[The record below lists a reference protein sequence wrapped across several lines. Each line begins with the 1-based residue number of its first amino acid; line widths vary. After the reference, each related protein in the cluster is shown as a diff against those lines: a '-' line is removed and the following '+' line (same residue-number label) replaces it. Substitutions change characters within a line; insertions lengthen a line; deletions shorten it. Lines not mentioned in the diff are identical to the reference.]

1 MYVHKN
7 TYGPLID
14 TALYVML
21 LMQANPLLGQVEGG
35 WVLEMDLPTS
45 KALRTGPNKL

>member
-1 MYVHKN
+1 V
-7 TYGPLID
+7 
-14 TALYVML
+14 A
-21 LMQANPLLGQVEGG
+21 GG